1 MINVEEQY
9 VPYTFLPFLA
19 EAGGFLGIFLGY
31 SAFDLIKLL
40 VKLIQKVPRKPKKGK
55 MVSLLKKLLN
65 II

>member
-31 SAFDLIKLL
+31 SAYDLIKLL
-40 VKLIQKVPRKPKKGK
+40 VNLIQMMPRKKKKGEIVPLFNSK
-55 MVSLLKKLLN
+55 YYS
-65 II
+65 